1 MSTTATEVRNKA
13 RVALIDADFAQRVLH
28 GEPQGQRISIGPGAT
43 NNYEVIGI
51 VSNTRSLG
59 VNNGDYP
66 WYYIPLQGLRF
77 MESKL
82 WIRHRGSASAAE
94 QTLRV
99 AVAREDSDV
108 TVTVHRAEDDVAM
121 AMLPVR
127 IASWAASALG
137 MLALVVAAIALYGV
151 AAFAVN
157 RRLREIGIRMALG
170 AAIAFGHLIR
180 SMLTASVP
188 LIRSHWVRWLRF
200 LLWRHW
206 PLPGYRRAGP
216 HG

>member
-1 MSTTATEVRNKA
+1 
-13 RVALIDADFAQRVLH
+13 
-28 GEPQGQRISIGPGAT
+28 
-43 NNYEVIGI
+43 
-51 VSNTRSLG
+51 
-59 VNNGDYP
+59 
-66 WYYIPLQGLRF
+66 

-121 AMLPVR
+121 VR

-170 AAIAFGHLIR
+170 ASTGDLLRLVCGQLPGPVGLGLLVGISAAIAIGHLIR
-180 SMLTASVP
+180 SMLYGISPFDPVALGAVVAVLALAALAASWIP
-188 LIRSHWVRWLRF
+188 A
-200 LLWRHW
+200 
-206 PLPGYRRAGP
+206 RRAARVDP
-216 HG
+216 ALVLRND

>member
-1 MSTTATEVRNKA
+1 
-13 RVALIDADFAQRVLH
+13 
-28 GEPQGQRISIGPGAT
+28 
-43 NNYEVIGI
+43 
-51 VSNTRSLG
+51 
-59 VNNGDYP
+59 
-66 WYYIPLQGLRF
+66 

-137 MLALVVAAIALYGV
+137 MLALVVAAIGLYGV
-151 AAFAVN
+151 VAFAVN

-170 AAIAFGHLIR
+170 ASTGDLLRLVCGQLPGPVGIGSMVGLGAAIAFGHLIR
-180 SMLTASVP
+180 SMLYGISPFDPVALGAVVAVLALAALAASWIP
-188 LIRSHWVRWLRF
+188 A
-200 LLWRHW
+200 
-206 PLPGYRRAGP
+206 RRAARVDP
-216 HG
+216 ALVLRND